1 MSQYLEPF
9 LRRVQ
14 SENLNVIYA
23 QVRTGGVVTEDYQ
36 AFPKKTRLNMMS
48 VSKSVVSAG
57 TGIAL
62 HEGLISL
69 DESVCKA
76 L

>member
-36 AFPKKTRLNMMS
+36 AFPKKH
-48 VSKSVVSAG
+48 A
-57 TGIAL
+57 
-62 HEGLISL
+62 
-69 DESVCKA
+69 
-76 L
+76 